1 MTDTEEIKI
10 YDKTIMFYPKS
21 HQYKLVVG
29 DKKSDWQTIDSV
41 SRICGIVDKSDA
53 LLIWA
58 SRLCSDYLLS
68 LPVNARSDEE
78 VKRAVNIHREKKE
91 EAANIGTLAHAWA
104 ESYIKS
110 WDISFP
116 EDPHVINAV
125 NGFLDWTSQHKIEW
139 LASERFV
146 YSDEYNYVGICDA
159 IAVIDGKKYLVDF
172 KTSNRIRKLEYGMQ
186 TAAYV
191 YAYEEEH
198 NFVPGEKIDGVIVA
212 RFSKDDVDVPFEV
225 FEFKSEDILFFFELF
240 KSAQKLYKAKKLY
253 DK

>member
-91 EAANIGTLAHAWA
+91 EAANIWTLAHSWA

-116 EDPHVINAV
+116 EDPQVINAV

-146 YSDEYNYVGICDA
+146 YSNKYNFVGICDA
-159 IAVIDGKKYLVDF
+159 IAMIDGKRYLVDF

-186 TAAYV
+186 TAAYS
-191 YAYEEEH
+191 YAFFEETGQE
-198 NFVPGEKIDGVIVA
+198 IQWVIVA

-225 FEFKSEDILFFFELF
+225 FEIGNNEISFFFDLF
-240 KSAQKLYKAKKLY
+240 LSAMDLYRAKKLY
-253 DK
+253 EK

>member
-104 ESYIKS
+104 EAYIK
-110 WDISFP
+110 
-116 EDPHVINAV
+116 N
-125 NGFLDWTSQHKIEW
+125 
-139 LASERFV
+139 
-146 YSDEYNYVGICDA
+146 
-159 IAVIDGKKYLVDF
+159 
-172 KTSNRIRKLEYGMQ
+172 
-186 TAAYV
+186 
-191 YAYEEEH
+191 
-198 NFVPGEKIDGVIVA
+198 
-212 RFSKDDVDVPFEV
+212 
-225 FEFKSEDILFFFELF
+225 
-240 KSAQKLYKAKKLY
+240 
-253 DK
+253 

>member
-104 ESYIKS
+104 EAYIKN

-116 EDPHVINAV
+116 EDQQVINAV
-125 NGFLDWTSQHKIEW
+125 NGFLDWTNQHKIEW

-146 YSDEYNYVGICDA
+146 YSNKYNFVGICDA
-159 IAVIDGKKYLVDF
+159 IAMIDGKRYLVDF

-186 TAAYV
+186 TAAYS
-191 YAYEEEH
+191 YAFFEETGQE
-198 NFVPGEKIDGVIVA
+198 IQWVIVA

-225 FEFKSEDILFFFELF
+225 FEIGNNEISSFFDLFL
-240 KSAQKLYKAKKLY
+240 SAMDLYRAKKLY
-253 DK
+253 EK

>member
-104 ESYIKS
+104 EAYITS

-116 EDPHVINAV
+116 EDPQVINAV
-125 NGFLDWTSQHKIEW
+125 NGFLDWTNQHKIEW

-146 YSDEYNYVGICDA
+146 YSNKYNFVGICDA
-159 IAVIDGKKYLVDF
+159 IAMIDGKRYLVDF

-186 TAAYV
+186 TAAYS
-191 YAYEEEH
+191 YAFFEETGQE
-198 NFVPGEKIDGVIVA
+198 IQWVIVA

-225 FEFKSEDILFFFELF
+225 FEIGNNEISSFFDLFL
-240 KSAQKLYKAKKLY
+240 SAMDLYRAKKLY
-253 DK
+253 EK

>member
-104 ESYIKS
+104 EAYIKN

-116 EDPHVINAV
+116 EDPQVINAV

-146 YSDEYNYVGICDA
+146 YSNKYNFVGICDA
-159 IAVIDGKKYLVDF
+159 IAIIDGKRYLVDF

-186 TAAYV
+186 TAAYS
-191 YAYEEEH
+191 YAFFEETGQE
-198 NFVPGEKIDGVIVA
+198 IQWVIVA

-225 FEFKSEDILFFFELF
+225 FEIGNNEISSFFDLFL
-240 KSAQKLYKAKKLY
+240 SAMDLYRAKKLY
-253 DK
+253 EK

>member
-104 ESYIKS
+104 EAYIKS

-116 EDPHVINAV
+116 EDPQVINAV
-125 NGFLDWTSQHKIEW
+125 NGFLDWTNQHKIEW
-139 LASERFV
+139 IASERFV
-146 YSDEYNYVGICDA
+146 YSNKYNFVGICDA
-159 IAVIDGKKYLVDF
+159 IAMIDGKRYLVDF
-172 KTSNRIRKLEYGMQ
+172 KTSNRIRKLEYWMQ
-186 TAAYV
+186 TAAYS
-191 YAYEEEH
+191 YAFFEETGQEI
-198 NFVPGEKIDGVIVA
+198 EWVIVA

-225 FEFKSEDILFFFELF
+225 FEIGNNEISSFFDLFL
-240 KSAQKLYKAKKLY
+240 SAMDLYRAKKLY
-253 DK
+253 EK

>member
-21 HQYKLVVG
+21 HQYKLAVG

-53 LLIWA
+53 LLVWA

-104 ESYIKS
+104 EAYIKS

-116 EDPHVINAV
+116 EDPQVINAV
-125 NGFLDWTSQHKIEW
+125 NGFLDWTNQHKMEW
-139 LASERFV
+139 IASERFI
-146 YSDEYNYVGICDA
+146 YSNKYNYVGICDA
-159 IAVIDGKKYLVDF
+159 IAIIDGKRYLVDF

-186 TAAYV
+186 TAAYS
-191 YAYEEEH
+191 YAYFEETGQE
-198 NFVPGEKIDGVIVA
+198 IQWVIVA

-225 FEFKSEDILFFFELF
+225 FEIGNNEISFFFDLF
-240 KSAQKLYKAKKLY
+240 LSAMDLYRAKKLY
-253 DK
+253 EK

>member
-116 EDPHVINAV
+116 EDPQVINAV
-125 NGFLDWTSQHKIEW
+125 NGFLDWISQHKIEW

-146 YSDEYNYVGICDA
+146 YSNKYNFVGICDA
-159 IAVIDGKKYLVDF
+159 IAMIDGKRYLVDF
-172 KTSNRIRKLEYGMQ
+172 KTSNRIRKLEYWMQ
-186 TAAYV
+186 TAAYS
-191 YAYEEEH
+191 YAFFEETGQEI
-198 NFVPGEKIDGVIVA
+198 EWVIVA

-225 FEFKSEDILFFFELF
+225 FEIGNNEISSFFDLFL
-240 KSAQKLYKAKKLY
+240 SAMDLYRAKKLY
-253 DK
+253 EK

>member
-104 ESYIKS
+104 EAYIKN

-116 EDPHVINAV
+116 EDPQVINAV
-125 NGFLDWTSQHKIEW
+125 NGFLDRTNQHKIEW

-146 YSDEYNYVGICDA
+146 YSNKYNFVGICDA
-159 IAVIDGKKYLVDF
+159 IAMIDGKRYLVDF

-186 TAAYV
+186 TAAYS
-191 YAYEEEH
+191 YAFFEETGQEI
-198 NFVPGEKIDGVIVA
+198 EWVIVA

-225 FEFKSEDILFFFELF
+225 FEIGNNEISSFFDLFL
-240 KSAQKLYKAKKLY
+240 SAMDLYRAKKLY
-253 DK
+253 EK